1 MIWIR
6 SLDLTQED
14 GDEAEESVECQET
27 FLHSFLILPV
37 RDLGQGFFLLI
48 CETFSS
54 DCISHTGQPFQDAS
68 DSTWAIWD
76 PGQSQPVTSQA
87 QVPFN

>member
-1 MIWIR
+1 MVKTW

-27 FLHSFLILPV
+27 FLHSFLSLHI
-37 RDLGQGFFLLI
+37 RNLGQGFSLLI

-54 DCISHTGQPFQDAS
+54 DCRGHTGQPYQDAS
-68 DSTWAIWD
+68 ESTWATWD
-76 PGQSQPVTSQA
+76 LWSVSASDLTGSSS
-87 QVPFN
+87 F